1 MNYREILGSL
11 IIFIFLYF
19 LHLYSVVNSIVFF
32 TLAFVMKVVASS
44 DELFPFW
51 NKFITIKNDCIFQQS
66 SMAEDMGLEL
76 VKKAQALKFQG
87 GNTPST
93 LVPRVVPKY

>member
-1 MNYREILGSL
+1 M
-11 IIFIFLYF
+11 
-19 LHLYSVVNSIVFF
+19 
-32 TLAFVMKVVASS
+32 
-44 DELFPFW
+44 
-51 NKFITIKNDCIFQQS
+51 KNDCIFQQS

-93 LVPRVVPKY
+93 LVPGIVPKSCALFVITDFF

>member
-76 VKKAQALKFQG
+76 RRLLAQTIEMKG
-87 GNTPST
+87 GLS
-93 LVPRVVPKY
+93 LYSDGM

>member
-1 MNYREILGSL
+1 MFFLTNYREILGSL

-19 LHLYSVVNSIVFF
+19 LHLYSVVISIVFF
-32 TLAFVMKVVASS
+32 TLAFVIKVVASS

-66 SMAEDMGLEL
+66 SMAEDMGLEPTGL
-76 VKKAQALKFQG
+76 LRL
-87 GNTPST
+87 T
-93 LVPRVVPKY
+93 